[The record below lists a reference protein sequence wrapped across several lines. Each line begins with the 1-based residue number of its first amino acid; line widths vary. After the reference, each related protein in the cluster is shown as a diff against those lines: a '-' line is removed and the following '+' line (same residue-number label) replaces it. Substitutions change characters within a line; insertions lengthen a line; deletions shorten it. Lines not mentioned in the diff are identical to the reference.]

1 MIVSIVV
8 AASENNAIGKDNQLL
23 WRLPN
28 DSRFFKNTTWG
39 MPVIMGRKT
48 FDSLGKALPGR
59 LNIVITR
66 NQAWQAPETIVTR
79 SLEQAIG
86 AARASD
92 AKEAFVIGG
101 AEIYKEALPLVNRVY
116 LTRVHASLE
125 GDAWFPEL
133 DETAW
138 TKLSQLDFMPDARH
152 AYAYSFQ
159 VWERKQESH
168 GI

>member
-66 NQAWQAPETIVTR
+66 NTLWQAPETIVTG
-79 SLEQAIG
+79 SLEQAIA

-101 AEIYKEALPLVNRVY
+101 AEIYKEALPLVNRIY